1 MHDSTDGR
9 VQRTVEKYFDILA
22 GEGGP
27 LLDELETR
35 HLSGGDWLM
44 QQGDAGDA
52 LYLLVQG
59 RLQAWAGNVDSEA
72 GADPKFLGEITPG
85 DSVGEVSLLT
95 GEPRSASI
103 QAIRDSLLVKINR
116 AMFEKLAHQ
125 HPALVLKLASNV
137 ASVLHKSTAGTQ
149 AAVRSL
155 NTITLLPLDHSP
167 RVEEFCHQ
175 LEKELKTYGP
185 VLNLSPGSLGQHGAP
200 MDCLAEDEEV
210 PDALRRWLND
220 QEYGNRFV
228 LYQCDSPNTHWT
240 RFARRQSDM
249 VLFIADATLDTTP
262 RPWEDQLAATR
273 ASAAARRMLV
283 LLQPPA
289 DAAISNTSA
298 WLTGR
303 KVDFH
308 IHVRRDKPD
317 DHSRVA
323 RILSGNARGLVL
335 GAGAVRG
342 FAHLG
347 VYRAL
352 REAGIPIDWI
362 GGTSIGAI
370 MGSIMALD
378 LTFEQ
383 ACDLARKCFVDGKP
397 FSDYTIPLMSL
408 IRGRRM
414 ERLLEEHAGFQ
425 IEDLPVPFFCVSCK
439 LDTGELKLHERG
451 FLPDALRATA
461 AMVGIIPPAVL
472 DRRLTVDGSVI
483 NTLPI
488 DIMQQKPVG
497 SIIAVD
503 LSSSAEYHVDY
514 DSLPS
519 AWAVLRGRYLPF
531 TRKYRVPGLATI
543 MLKATELGT
552 LTHVREVGKQADL
565 LLQPPVRKFGLTE
578 IKAFDQIVAAGYE
591 YARDELLAFLRRQE
605 TTNGNE

>member
-1 MHDSTDGR
+1 MHDSTQGR
-9 VQRTVEKYFDILA
+9 IQQTVEKYFDIRA

-44 QQGDAGDA
+44 RQGDAGDA

-59 RLQAWAGNVDSEA
+59 RLQAWAGDVNGGGEVVAE
-72 GADPKFLGEITPG
+72 PKFLGEIVPG

-116 AMFEKLAHQ
+116 AMFKKLVHH

-149 AAVRSL
+149 AVTRTL
-155 NTITLLPLDHSP
+155 NTITILPLDHGP
-167 RVEEFCHQ
+167 RVSGFCHQ
-175 LEKELKTYGP
+175 LEKELQTFGT
-185 VLNLSPGSLGQHGAP
+185 VLNLSPGSLGHHGAP
-200 MDCLAEDEEV
+200 VDCLPDDDKV
-210 PDALRRWLND
+210 PDSLRQWLND

-240 RFARRQSDM
+240 RFAWRQSDM
-249 VLFIADATLDTTP
+249 VLLVADAALDP
-262 RPWEDQLAATR
+262 AARPWEHQLDEACAG
-273 ASAAARRMLV
+273 AAAHRMLV
-283 LLQPPA
+283 LLQPPS
-289 DAAISNTSA
+289 DKAISNTSA
-298 WLTGR
+298 WLEAR

-308 IHVRRDKPD
+308 IHARQDKPD
-317 DHSRVA
+317 DVARVA

-352 REAGIPIDWI
+352 REAGISIDWI
-362 GGTSIGAI
+362 GGTSIGGI
-370 MGSIMALD
+370 MGAIMALD

-383 ACDLARKCFVDGKP
+383 ACDLAKNSFVKGKP

-408 IRGRRM
+408 IHGRRM
-414 ERLLEEHAGFQ
+414 ERLLNEHAGFQ
-425 IEDLPVPFFCVSCK
+425 IEDLSIPFFCVSCK
-439 LDTGELKLHERG
+439 LDTGELNLHERG

-461 AMVGIIPPAVL
+461 AMTGIIPPAVL
-472 DRRLTVDGSVI
+472 DRRLIVDGSVI
-483 NTLPI
+483 NNLPI

-497 SIIAVD
+497 PIIAVD
-503 LSSSAEYHVDY
+503 LSSHSEYRVDY

-519 AWAVLRGRYLPF
+519 PWAVLRGRYLPF

-543 MLKATELGT
+543 LLKATELGT
-552 LTHVREVGKQADL
+552 LAHLREVGKQADL

-591 YARDELLAFLRRQE
+591 YARDRLHDYLKPGSGSR
-605 TTNGNE
+605 T